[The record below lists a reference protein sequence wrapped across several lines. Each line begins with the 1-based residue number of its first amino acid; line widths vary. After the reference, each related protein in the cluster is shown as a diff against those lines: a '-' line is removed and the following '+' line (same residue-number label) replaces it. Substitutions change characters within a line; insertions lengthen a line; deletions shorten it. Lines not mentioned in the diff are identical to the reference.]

1 MNLNTLELLALYSVF
16 RVRVIYLVLLD
27 YLVHRSVCTAFPWAN
42 HGGIRQEQAFL
53 MCHVRLQSGSW
64 LQVTRRRVAE
74 SSILQAT
81 LGLSPSTTI
90 SSHIH
95 NPLGVFLT

>member
-1 MNLNTLELLALYSVF
+1 
-16 RVRVIYLVLLD
+16 
-27 YLVHRSVCTAFPWAN
+27 
-42 HGGIRQEQAFL
+42 
-53 MCHVRLQSGSW
+53 MCASKAGRG